1 MPLAD
6 GFFGTNKDGS
16 ETREFCK
23 FCFQDGSYLQP
34 EITVEDMI
42 QMSVDNMTQDLQF
55 NQKKARTLARQVIPQ
70 LKRWKM
76 Q

>member
-23 FCFQDGSYLQP
+23 FCFQDGTYLQP

-55 NQKKARTLARQVIPQ
+55 DQKKARTLARQVIPQ